1 MCKGAKGMHFEN
13 YAKRINSVKDIEIFG
28 QLLQEK
34 QEQNRFVVKNNNMYL
49 EKIKKKQ
56 SLHRLTIRGTTL
68 ATVLSPC
75 PFSIRSFLSLWHIR
89 KVKRK
94 RLQITFLR
102 IRKSFLWW
110 KKMSFWNTIGSAFI
124 NTYCSRIQCFII

>member
-49 EKIKKKQ
+49 EKIKKN
-56 SLHRLTIRGTTL
+56 
-68 ATVLSPC
+68 
-75 PFSIRSFLSLWHIR
+75 
-89 KVKRK
+89 KVY
-94 RLQITFLR
+94 TD
-102 IRKSFLWW
+102 
-110 KKMSFWNTIGSAFI
+110 
-124 NTYCSRIQCFII
+124 